1 MEMLPTSAG
10 GMPGLP
16 GGDEKSMGA
25 LLGVSDFEES
35 LRGAPADVVGAA
47 ERLSLIPPTLEG
59 GLGGGLGGGVG
70 VRGGVEGMVVRDVP
84 GEANTDIGTLSVSW
98 SVRRCYL

>member
-1 MEMLPTSAG
+1 MEMLPISAG
-10 GMPGLP
+10 DMPGLA

-25 LLGVSDFEES
+25 VLGVSDFEES

-47 ERLSLIPPTLEG
+47 ERLSLIPPMS
-59 GLGGGLGGGVG
+59 GGGLGGAL
-70 VRGGVEGMVVRDVP
+70 GGGAEGMVVRDVP

-98 SVRRCYL
+98 PVRRCYL